1 MKPAFVIWV
10 STLCAGVFLM
20 SAGCVGPHYSEHQLI
35 VNGKDAPVIRGPH
48 DPAIAGHLTTN
59 LWASSSLPDRAAE
72 VGVTPFKAMGIQGWK
87 DFHMHARA
95 RGHVMQHE
103 VGSNG
108 FRTVDL
114 RLKSLTVDNVRI
126 HWKGTRYM
134 RVEIYLGKVQVEPA
148 ILDDTNALL
157 RIEGKLV
164 WDEDGWFEIH
174 PESTGDIRLE
184 PTHPWWHWW

>member
-1 MKPAFVIWV
+1 MKLAFVNLV
-10 STLCAGVFLM
+10 STLCAVGFLM
-20 SAGCVGPHYSEHQLI
+20 GAGCVGPHYSEHQLI
-35 VNGKDAPVIRGPH
+35 VNGKDAPVINSPH

-59 LWASSSLPDRAAE
+59 LWARSSFPDRAVE
-72 VGVTPFKAMGIQGWK
+72 VGVTPFKAVGVQGWK

-95 RGHVMQHE
+95 RGRVMQHE

-148 ILDDTNALL
+148 ILDNTNALL
-157 RIEGKLV
+157 SIEGKLV

-174 PESTGDIRLE
+174 PESAGDVRLE
-184 PTHPWWHWW
+184 PSHPWWHWW

>member
-1 MKPAFVIWV
+1 MKLTFVKLV
-10 STLCAGVFLM
+10 SRLCAGGVLIG
-20 SAGCVGPHYSEHQLI
+20 AGCVGPHYSEHQII
-35 VNGKDAPVIRGPH
+35 VNGKDAPLISSPH

-59 LWASSSLPDRAAE
+59 LWARSNFPDRAAE
-72 VGVTPFKAMGIQGWK
+72 VGVTPFKAMGVQGWK
-87 DFHMHARA
+87 DFNMHARA

-103 VGSNG
+103 VSSNG

-114 RLKSLTVDNVRI
+114 RLKSLTVDNVRV

-134 RVEIYLGKVQVEPA
+134 RVEIYLGKVTVDPT

-157 RIEGKLV
+157 RVDGKLV

-174 PESTGDIRLE
+174 PESTGDVRLE
-184 PTHPWWHWW
+184 PSHPWWRWW